1 MMRVSLRK
9 YKNLTTFLDTCT
21 SGLVT
26 LILIGSLGAQF
37 YVPMQKPITYPDP
50 CTGNLF
56 DMTHARPGTGFLHA
70 DRPAIMKGL
79 DTMR

>member
-1 MMRVSLRK
+1 MMR
-9 YKNLTTFLDTCT
+9 
-21 SGLVT
+21 
-26 LILIGSLGAQF
+26 F
-37 YVPMQKPITYPDP
+37 YVPMQNPITYPDP

-79 DTMR
+79 NTVRWLMYSCCMLPQ